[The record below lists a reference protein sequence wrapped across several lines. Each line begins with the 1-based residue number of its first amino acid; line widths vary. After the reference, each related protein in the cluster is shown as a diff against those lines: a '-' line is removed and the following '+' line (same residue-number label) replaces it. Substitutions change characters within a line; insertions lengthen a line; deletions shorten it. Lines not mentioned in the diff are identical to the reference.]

1 MEIQHRAL
9 FHIAPPLFR
18 NLSRIANLQRAVL
31 FDLRVNPQRF

>member
-9 FHIAPPLFR
+9 FPHSAALFR